1 MILGDGEERA
11 KLEQAIKKYGLD
23 NQLILKGK
31 VENVDWYLNR
41 ARLLVMTSR
50 YEGVGMCLVKALQM
64 HVPCVSFDVKI
75 GPSEIISNGENGI
88 LIAPFDCA
96 SMAEKIDALLKNR
109 ELLQKMAE
117 NTLMDFERFQDASIL
132 YNWKQV
138 IEKVM
143 EE

>member
-23 NQLILKGK
+23 NQLILKGN

-96 SMAEKIDALLKNR
+96 IMAEKIDALLKNR

>member
-1 MILGDGEERA
+1 M
-11 KLEQAIKKYGLD
+11 
-23 NQLILKGK
+23 
-31 VENVDWYLNR
+31 
-41 ARLLVMTSR
+41 
-50 YEGVGMCLVKALQM
+50 
-64 HVPCVSFDVKI
+64 
-75 GPSEIISNGENGI
+75 
-88 LIAPFDCA
+88 IAPFDCA

-109 ELLQKMAE
+109 ELLQKMAK